1 MNTLNLG
8 ASGQISRMLIDR
20 LLTERDDQLTLYARH
35 ADDRLTSYADN
46 SRVTIVNG
54 DLSDEKRLNET
65 MPGQD
70 IVYAD
75 SDKVVTPIL
84 KAMQEN
90 GVKRLVVA
98 GVLGVYDEVGGRF
111 GEWNR
116 SIIGEI
122 SPERKQRV
130 QEIENSGL
138 DYTYMRLTWLYNQ
151 PGNVRYQEAQK
162 GAPFVG
168 AQITRQ
174 AVVQYLMDVIAN
186 PEKYIKVSVGL
197 SEPGSEKLDKQ
208 SFY

>member
-1 MNTLNLG
+1 MNILILG
-8 ASGQISRMLIDR
+8 AAGQISRMLIDR
-20 LLTERDDQLTLYARH
+20 LLTERDDQLTLYARR
-35 ADDRLTSYADN
+35 ADDRLASYADN
-46 SRVTIVNG
+46 PRVTIVDG
-54 DLSDEKRLNET
+54 DFSDEKRLNEL

-70 IVYAD
+70 IVYVD
-75 SDKVVTPIL
+75 SDKVVAPIL

-90 GVKRLVVA
+90 GVKRLIVA

-116 SIIGEI
+116 SMIGEI

-130 QEIENSGL
+130 KEIEDSGL
-138 DYTYMRLTWLYNQ
+138 DYTYIRLTWLYNQ

-162 GAPFVG
+162 GTPFAG

-174 AVVQYLMDVIAN
+174 AVVQYLMDLIAD
-186 PEKYIKVSVGL
+186 PKKDIKASVGL
-197 SEPGSEKLDKQ
+197 SEPGSEKLDKP